1 MNGKLPPISAPVMG
15 EETPSRCRA
24 PHWPMQRAWRA
35 GRIGAATLEGNAMK
49 TVKML
54 GLLACA
60 VALSGCLDTDTER
73 GLAGA
78 AGGAVIADVTGG
90 NALTGAV
97 VGGAAGVFCDDLG
110 VCR

>member
-1 MNGKLPPISAPVMG
+1 
-15 EETPSRCRA
+15 
-24 PHWPMQRAWRA
+24 
-35 GRIGAATLEGNAMK
+35 MK
-49 TVKML
+49 TAKL
-54 GLLACA
+54 IGLMA
-60 VALSGCLDTDTER
+60 VALALSGCLNTDAER

-97 VGGAAGVFCDDLG
+97 IGGAAGVFCDDLG

>member
-1 MNGKLPPISAPVMG
+1 
-15 EETPSRCRA
+15 
-24 PHWPMQRAWRA
+24 MQRAWRA

-60 VALSGCLDTDTER
+60 VALSGCLDTYTER

-78 AGGAVIADVTGG
+78 AGGAWIADVTGG

-97 VGGAAGVFCDDLG
+97 IGGAAGVFCDDLR

>member
-1 MNGKLPPISAPVMG
+1 MGGGPPTRLGWLRS
-15 EETPSRCRA
+15 
-24 PHWPMQRAWRA
+24 PMQRARRT
-35 GRIGAATLEGNAMK
+35 GRIGPATLEGDVMK
-49 TVKML
+49 TVKLL

-90 NALTGAV
+90 NAVTGAV

-110 VCR
+110 VCK